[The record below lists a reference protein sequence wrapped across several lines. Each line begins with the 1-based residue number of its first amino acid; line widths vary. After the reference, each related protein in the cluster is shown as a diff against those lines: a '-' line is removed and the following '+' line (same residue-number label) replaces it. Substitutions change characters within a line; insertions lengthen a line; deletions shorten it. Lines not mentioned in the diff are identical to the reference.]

1 MNKGRELTLEL
12 TPESLASVAKAS
24 KIIEDHLA
32 RDGAASLR
40 LGGEGAAEVE
50 IPAPVLELILRT
62 LARAAEGKRIR
73 LVDED
78 DEVSP
83 GKAAEFLRVSRPHL
97 VKKLEAGE
105 IPFHFVGTHRRV
117 AMADLVK
124 YKQRQR
130 ARSLEALRQ
139 MREEAEGMGLYE

>member
-1 MNKGRELTLEL
+1 MSKGRELTLEL
-12 TPESLASVAKAS
+12 TPESLASLAKARGL
-24 KIIEDHLA
+24 IEDNLA
-32 RDGAASLR
+32 HNGPVSLR

-50 IPAPVLELILRT
+50 IPGPVLELILRT
-62 LARAAEGKRIR
+62 LARVAEGKRIR
-73 LVDED
+73 LVEED

-83 GKAAEFLRVSRPHL
+83 EKAAEFLRVSRPYL
-97 VKKLEAGE
+97 VRKLEAGE

-139 MREEAEGMGLYE
+139 MREEAEEMGLYE